1 MIRETT
7 KPRQVEM
14 VELETRID
22 LTRKQLAVAEL
33 GVQLRDKRT
42 PIELEV

>member
-1 MIRETT
+1 
-7 KPRQVEM
+7 M

-33 GVQLRDKRT
+33 GDCKLGVQLRDKRT